1 MDDDDLI
8 IDLAGELLSS
18 LGYQVALAKDGAEAV
33 TIYRNA
39 KRQGRP
45 FDLVILDLT
54 VPGGMGGKKTLN
66 ELLAVDPHVRAIA
79 SSGYSDDP
87 VMSDPVRFGFN
98 GVLPKPYDVKQLSR
112 VVHAVLQK
120 PIPETAQDG
129 SEPAI

>member
-8 IDLAGELLSS
+8 TDLAGELLSS
-18 LGYQVALAKDGAEAV
+18 LGYEVALAKDGAEAV

-45 FDLVILDLT
+45 FDLVVLDLT
-54 VPGGMGGKKTLN
+54 VPGGMGGKQTLS
-66 ELLAVDPHVRAIA
+66 ELLAVDAQVRAIA

-98 GVLPKPYDVKQLSR
+98 AVLPKPYDVKQLSR

-120 PIPETAQDG
+120 PAQDI
-129 SEPAI
+129 ADDKINV